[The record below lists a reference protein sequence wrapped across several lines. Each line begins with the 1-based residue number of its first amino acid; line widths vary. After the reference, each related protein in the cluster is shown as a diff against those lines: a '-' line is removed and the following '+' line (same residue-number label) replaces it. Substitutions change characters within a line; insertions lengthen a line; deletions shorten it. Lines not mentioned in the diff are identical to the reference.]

1 MPVPVPLPP
10 GVVTTTSTAPA
21 ACAGVVAVMVVALT
35 TVMAVAAAAAAAGVV
50 VPATAALAE
59 RARFVVVAA
68 LGPAHRAAG
77 ALGAATSTKEAGEVG
92 LARAVAAQEP
102 TTGAAGGCVLRG
114 VAAAAAAT
122 CHDQATGEGRA
133 PPNVAGAATGRAVDV
148 TCEVERAA
156 AATVAT
162 EFRRVGHEAGATDD
176 DRQVLATGHRDAG
189 RRAAA
194 EASA

>member
-1 MPVPVPLPP
+1 MAPPLPADRDFAVAGP
-10 GVVTTTSTAPA
+10 HAGLHGRLGVPRRVDEARATAPA
-21 ACAGVVAVMVVALT
+21 GEPAGAAAVVA
-35 TVMAVAAAAAAAGVV
+35 AAAAAAAGVV

-114 VAAAAAAT
+114 VAAAAA
-122 CHDQATGEGRA
+122 
-133 PPNVAGAATGRAVDV
+133 
-148 TCEVERAA
+148 ERFMQRNLPGIASMDCA
-156 AATVAT
+156 
-162 EFRRVGHEAGATDD
+162 FRDPA
-176 DRQVLATGHRDAG
+176 LAEHVRMRLRELNQIARPAMPSGK
-189 RRAAA
+189 
-194 EASA
+194 